1 MILNDKERSELVDLA
16 QSSSLKEDMRQL
28 ASMKHNP
35 FIIDNEVDIDRWI
48 LFLNEY
54 NEFINHKPKPFQPI
68 IDRVMKL

>member
-1 MILNDKERSELVDLA
+1 MILNDKERNELGDLA

-28 ASMKHNP
+28 TSMKYNP

-54 NEFINHKPKPFQPI
+54 NEFINHKPKPFHPI